1 MGYEVATVHPNEQGE
16 ITEDM
21 LVKILKEPKNA
32 IIKQYQK
39 LLEMDEVR
47 LEFDD
52 DALYAIAKMAKE
64 KKVGA
69 RALRAILEEYMLDIM
84 YEIPKDDN
92 IGEVVITEG
101 YIQGNG
107 GPKILMRG
115 QETPLLEG

>member
-1 MGYEVATVHPNEQGE
+1 MKDKYDGDENLLMQATVDDIRKFGMIPEFIGRLPIMFSLE
-16 ITEDM
+16 ALTEDM

-69 RALRAILEEYMLDIM
+69 RALRAIIEDFMLDIM
-84 YEIPKDDN
+84 YELSLIH
-92 IGEVVITEG
+92 I
-101 YIQGNG
+101 
-107 GPKILMRG
+107 
-115 QETPLLEG
+115 